1 MNQIQEFLQYI
12 LQSVK
17 FWVIVQPWQTALI
30 VRFGKRVKKVEK
42 GVYFKIPYFDSV
54 YIQESRLRVTP
65 LSMQTLT
72 TKDLKTITL
81 NGSVGY
87 SIESI
92 EDLYKTLYHP
102 ETTIANI
109 VMSEIS
115 DFIYSKDLDEI
126 TPKELQEKVFDMLNT
141 HQYGLRF
148 EYFKITNFAVVRTY
162 RLIQDQSWTDET
174 LRMDESK

>member
-126 TPKELQEKVFDMLNT
+126 TPKELQEKVFYMLNT

>member
-1 MNQIQEFLQYI
+1 MNQIQEFIQYL

-17 FWVIVQPWQTALI
+17 FWVIVQPWQTGLI
-30 VRFGKRVKKVEK
+30 VRFGKRIKKVEK

-54 YIQESRLRVTP
+54 YIQESRLRVIP
-65 LSMQTLT
+65 LSVQTLT

-81 NGSVGY
+81 NGAVGY

-92 EDLYKTLYHP
+92 EELYKSLYHP
-102 ETTIANI
+102 ESTIANI

-115 DFIYSKDLDEI
+115 DFIYGKNLNDI
-126 TPKELQEKVFDMLNT
+126 TPKSIQKNVFEKLNS
-141 HQYGLRF
+141 HQYGLKF

-162 RLIQDQSWTDET
+162 RLIQDHSWVDET
-174 LRMDESK
+174 LKMDETK